1 MSIDLNCSKKY
12 QYRNMSDST
21 IRSGFGSSQIEFRI
35 NEEFHNQ
42 LSGCTLVSGFYG
54 IGKCGFISV
63 NHMVEKL
70 GATKIGAILTDFL
83 PPFLSVRDER
93 LVLPF
98 EIYKHQD
105 VVFITAYFEPYKYEH
120 RSFAHAIVKW
130 AKSNDMSHAIL
141 IGGLDSRLK
150 TDDEVLAKGVYSSM
164 FKKKFQDMPVPIMDE
179 GLFITGPMALVLM
192 YAELEDFPAM
202 GIMPYAERSR
212 PDPIAASHAVEI
224 VNDLLQTDIGVEE
237 LVQEAESIETE
248 LQTMQGLIEE
258 DNQGQEEEPRRDSG
272 MFM

>member
-1 MSIDLNCSKKY
+1 
-12 QYRNMSDST
+12 MSDST
-21 IRSGFGSSQIEFRI
+21 ARSAFGSSNVEFLVKD
-35 NEEFHNQ
+35 EYKDK
-42 LSGCTLVSGFYG
+42 LSGCTLVTGFYG
-54 IGKCGFISV
+54 IGKVGFISV
-63 NHMVEKL
+63 NHMVERLK
-70 GATKIGAILTDFL
+70 AVRIGAILTDFL
-83 PPFLSVRDER
+83 PPFLSVKDER

-98 EIYKHQD
+98 ELYKFED
-105 VVFITAYFEPYKYEH
+105 IIFVSAFFEPYKYEH
-120 RSFAHAIVKW
+120 RSFAQALVRW
-130 AKSNDMSHAIL
+130 AKANEMSHAVL

-150 TDDEVLAKGVYSSM
+150 TDDDLLAKGVYSSV
-164 FKKKFQDMPVPIMDE
+164 FKAKFNSTPVPIMDE

-224 VNDLLQTDIGVEE
+224 VNDLLQTDCGVEE

-248 LQTMQGLIEE
+248 LQTMEGMIKEE
-258 DNQGQEEEPRRDSG
+258 KEEEESSRDAG